1 MIGDPIIEEIY
12 QARQRLLDECG
23 GDLEKLMNRLRD
35 AETQHPDRV
44 ITKAAI
50 QERRRAQKPA
60 ILQNAEPKPAS
71 ERQVRSAPQLRLSTW

>member
-1 MIGDPIIEEIY
+1 MIGDPIIEVIY